1 MVIGGDFQ
9 IGDVSGGNG
18 SMNSHILSQQGWDL
32 NHCDV
37 SCGNGF
43 INIHTLYQFNESSLF
58 NDMDGDFENGGV
70 SGRHGAIKRHSL
82 S

>member
-1 MVIGGDFQ
+1 MIIDGDFQ

-18 SMNSHILSQQGWDL
+18 SMNSHILSQQVWDL

-37 SCGNGF
+37 ICGNGF

-58 NDMDGDFENGGV
+58 NDTDGDFENGGV